1 MNITAVKRIYCFIIC
16 CLFVFVAVEANTFKV
31 TPNQLNHNQWLNQLG
46 SIEQAKLLADDGVAA
61 DYFGAAVGISGDWA
75 VVGSVRHDAV
85 ANDAGAAYV
94 YQFDGSLWVF
104 KQKLTADDGAS
115 SDQFGHAVSISGEH
129 IMVSALR
136 DDDNGGDSGS
146 VYVFGYDQ
154 NTNNWV
160 PTQKL
165 LASDGSN
172 SSWFGF
178 SISLHNNRAMI
189 AANHDNQMGTNAGAV
204 YAFNYVADTWQEGQK
219 LLASDGD
226 TLDQFGQSVSLS
238 GDRLLVGAFYHDVN
252 DEPIGAAY
260 VFEFD
265 TNSNTWLETQ
275 KLLSPAAESDG
286 YFGFSVSLS
295 GDRALI
301 GAHQENGGEGVSGL
315 AYLYDFDG
323 SNWSLTQHLTG
334 DTLGSGGRFGISVGL
349 LGNRA
354 FVGASREAYNGFN
367 SGSAYVFDLIG
378 NSWLNSEQLTAVDNA
393 SRDEFGV
400 SLSVFGGQVII
411 GAHRDGDQG
420 SDSGSAYVFDVPFPL
435 TLELTGLADGNT
447 VVFQNNATDNLQV
460 NENGLVVFP
469 TALFEGAGYD
479 VTVAVQP
486 TSPNQNCIVNQ
497 GDGVVN
503 QFGISGINVVC
514 VTTPYFVAGMVDG
527 LFNDNPMV
535 LHNNGSD
542 PLTINQDGS
551 FVFAIPVE
559 DQQAYEVTINS
570 LPVDPIQPCM
580 VTNGQ
585 GVIQGGDVAGVRIEC
600 TGGDDLIYRG
610 GFE

>member
-1 MNITAVKRIYCFIIC
+1 MKKTVFIRIHPFILC
-16 CLFVFVAVEANTFKV
+16 CLFLSVAVDASTSNV
-31 TPNQLNHNQWLNQLG
+31 TPNQFNHNQWLNQLG
-46 SIEQAKLLADDGVAA
+46 SIEQAKLLADDGMAT
-61 DYFGAAVGISGDWA
+61 DYFGAAVSLSGNWA
-75 VVGSVRHDAV
+75 VVGSIRHDAV

-94 YQFDGSLWVF
+94 YEFDGSFWVF

-115 SDQFGHAVSISGEH
+115 NDQFGYAVSISGEQ
-129 IMVSALR
+129 IMVSAIR
-136 DDDNGGDSGS
+136 DDDNNGDSGS
-146 VYVFGYDQ
+146 VYVFGFDH
-154 NTNNWV
+154 NANNWV
-160 PTQKL
+160 QTQKL

-172 SSWFGF
+172 GHWFGF
-178 SISLHNNRAMI
+178 SISIQNNRAMI
-189 AANHDNQMGTNAGAV
+189 AANHENQLGSNAGAV
-204 YAFNYVADTWQEGQK
+204 YEFNYVADTWQEGQK

-252 DEPIGAAY
+252 AEPVGAAY
-260 VFEFD
+260 VFDFD
-265 TNSNTWLETQ
+265 ASSSSWLESQ
-275 KLLSPAAESDG
+275 KLLSPNPESDG

-301 GAHQENGGEGVSGL
+301 GAHQETGGAGVTGS
-315 AYLYDFDG
+315 AYLFDFDG
-323 SNWSLTQHLTG
+323 NDWNLTQHLTG
-334 DTLGSGGRFGISVGL
+334 DANGSGGQFGISVGL

-354 FVGASREAYNGFN
+354 LVGASREAYNGFN

-378 NSWLNSEQLTAVDNA
+378 NTWLNSEQLTAADNA

-400 SLSVFGGQVII
+400 SLSVLGGQVII

-435 TLELTGLADGNT
+435 ALQLTGLAPGNS
-447 VVFQNNATDNLQV
+447 VVLQNNAADDLQV
-460 NENGLVVFP
+460 DENGLVVFP
-469 TALFEGAGYD
+469 TALFEGTGYD

-486 TSPNQNCIVNQ
+486 TSPNQSCVVNQ
-497 GDGVVN
+497 GVGVVS
-503 QFGISGINVVC
+503 QYGISGITVVC

-527 LFNDNPMV
+527 LFDDNPMV

-551 FVFAIPVE
+551 FVFAIPVD
-559 DQQAYEVTINS
+559 DQQTYEVTINNP
-570 LPVDPIQPCM
+570 PVDPIQPCV
-580 VTNGQ
+580 VTQGQ
-585 GVIQGGDVAGVRIEC
+585 GVIQGGDVTDVRIDC
-600 TGGDDLIYRG
+600 AVGGDLIYRG